1 MWKPGSSQNID
12 QGTNIRSRERFIA
25 GLPYAANGAC
35 AVNILLIAHILH
47 VYIWSE
53 VCPLIRARASR

>member
-1 MWKPGSSQNID
+1 MWKPGSPQNIN

-25 GLPYAANGAC
+25 GLLYTGNGAF
-35 AVNILLIAHILH
+35 VFNILPIVNVLH

-53 VCPLIRARASR
+53 VCPLIRGERL